1 MPEHCGDHSL
11 QGVHQGFESGD
22 RKPLQLHP
30 LALQL
35 RGAGADLFLEPLVQL
50 TVLEQHL
57 APLERPLHGAPQVGE
72 LDRLREVIQDRKST
86 RLNSSHSQI
95 SYAVFCLKKKN
106 DDTQARATTT

>member
-57 APLERPLHGAPQVGE
+57 APLERPL
-72 LDRLREVIQDRKST
+72 QDRKST

-106 DDTQARATTT
+106 RRMGPTSSTYLSRRCAKT